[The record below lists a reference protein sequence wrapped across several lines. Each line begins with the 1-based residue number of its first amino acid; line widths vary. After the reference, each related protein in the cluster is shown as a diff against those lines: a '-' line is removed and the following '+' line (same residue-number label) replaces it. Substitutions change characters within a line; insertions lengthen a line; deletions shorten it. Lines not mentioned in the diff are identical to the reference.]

1 MVGDN
6 LPPGRETAEVFKG
19 QLEELG
25 FKVNFRP
32 VDHTIMYTRFCS
44 VPEQQ
49 PEVCPNVGWAPDFRD
64 PQVMLDVPFYGPTID
79 PENNSNWPQL
89 DVPEV
94 NKAIEEARLVED
106 PDERAQAWAEVDK
119 LVSEQAPAVPWIWE
133 YYPIIQSTDVAGVV
147 NLYNASWDLTF
158 TSLK

>member
-1 MVGDN
+1 
-6 LPPGRETAEVFKG
+6 
-19 QLEELG
+19 
-25 FKVNFRP
+25 
-32 VDHTIMYTRFCS
+32 MYTRFCS

-49 PEVCPNVGWAPDFRD
+49 PEVCPNVGWVPDFRD

-106 PDERAQAWAEVDK
+106 PDERARGVGRGRRARQRAGAGRPMDLGVLSPDPVRGRGRSGEPLQRLVGPQLHVAEV
-119 LVSEQAPAVPWIWE
+119 EAANAAPE
-133 YYPIIQSTDVAGVV
+133 
-147 NLYNASWDLTF
+147 AS
-158 TSLK
+158 